1 MKQTEEA
8 ERLNYKKYD
17 REKGTNKM
25 ELGTGIKERRSVRR
39 FEERKIDHAVLREI
53 VETARYAPSW
63 KNTQIVGYIVVEDR
77 EKIAALSSEACMA
90 GFSYNCKTVAAAPA
104 VVLAVYET
112 GISGFEKDGT
122 PSTKKGAG
130 WEMFDAGIAVQTFCL
145 AAYEKGLGTV
155 ILGYFDEDEIAKA
168 IDIPDGKHIAAV
180 IPMGYPDKMPPA
192 PARKEADEL
201 LTFL

>member
-1 MKQTEEA
+1 
-8 ERLNYKKYD
+8 
-17 REKGTNKM
+17 M

-90 GFSYNCKTVAAAPA
+90 GFSYNCKTVASAPA

-112 GISGFEKDGT
+112 GISGLKRTVRLRQRKVQAGRCLMQGLQFRLFVLPRMKKDL
-122 PSTKKGAG
+122 
-130 WEMFDAGIAVQTFCL
+130 VL
-145 AAYEKGLGTV
+145 
-155 ILGYFDEDEIAKA
+155 
-168 IDIPDGKHIAAV
+168 
-180 IPMGYPDKMPPA
+180 
-192 PARKEADEL
+192 
-201 LTFL
+201 